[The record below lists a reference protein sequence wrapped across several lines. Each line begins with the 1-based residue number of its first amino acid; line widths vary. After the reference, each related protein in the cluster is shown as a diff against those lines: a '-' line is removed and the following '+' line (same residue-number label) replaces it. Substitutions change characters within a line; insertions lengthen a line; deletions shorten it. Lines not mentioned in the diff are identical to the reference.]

1 MRICEVMDRDL
12 TALSPDTT
20 LSEAIE
26 VLTRH
31 RISGIPVVDLS
42 GRVLGFIS
50 EKDIVKAALPGYFD
64 YLQDPSFIPDYGQFQ
79 KRLKKIGYD
88 PVSKVMA
95 KDVVSFT
102 EEDSDF
108 YVAIT
113 LIRNHLKR
121 APVVREG
128 ILVGIVNRADLLE
141 RLMMEEEPPSF
152 A

>member
-1 MRICEVMDRDL
+1 MRISEVMDRDL
-12 TALSPDTT
+12 TALSPDTP

-26 VLTRH
+26 VLSRH
-31 RISGIPVVDLS
+31 RGSGIPVVDPS
-42 GRVLGFIS
+42 GKVLGFVS

-79 KRLKKIGYD
+79 KRLKKIGLD

-95 KDVVSFT
+95 KDVVSFS

-121 APVVREG
+121 APVTKNGV
-128 ILVGIVNRADLLE
+128 LVGVVNRADLLE
-141 RLMMEEEPPSF
+141 RIMMEEESPSP

>member
-31 RISGIPVVDLS
+31 RVSGIPVVDPS
-42 GRVLGFIS
+42 GRVLGFVS

-79 KRLKKIGYD
+79 KRLKKIGQD
-88 PVSKVMA
+88 PITKVMA
-95 KDVVSFT
+95 KDVVSFS

-121 APVVREG
+121 APVVRDG

-141 RLMMEEEPPSF
+141 RIMMEEEPPSF

>member
-12 TALSPDTT
+12 TALSPDTS

-31 RISGIPVVDLS
+31 RDSGIPVVDPS
-42 GRVLGFIS
+42 GRVQGFVS
-50 EKDIVKAALPGYFD
+50 EKDIMKAALPGYFD

-79 KRLKKIGYD
+79 KRLKKIGKD
-88 PVSKVMA
+88 PISKVMA
-95 KDVVSFT
+95 KDVVSFS

-121 APVVREG
+121 APVVRDG
-128 ILVGIVNRADLLE
+128 ILVGVVNRADLLE
-141 RLMMEEEPPSF
+141 RIMMEEEPPSF